1 MLDVVIEYAINGIL
15 CVFFQPICSS
25 LCFCFFPPFPLL
37 LSRYKSSLIC
47 CVSLGTSLSVSGP
60 ALSIWRECISK
71 ATGAPPLPPPLLSW
85 PSCPTL
91 YPQPHFTGQFP
102 LIRDALSLFPQKME
116 NCRFI
121 KISLTSIPPALES
134 LWAHIKNPD
143 SQALPCQLLNQVLFD
158 GAWEPVFL
166 TSSQIIV
173 RSMKRKH
180 SCCGSEPCIHPPV
193 VCEIQP
199 DFISDPKWAVSTHSE
214 KLVSLL
220 LRLTETF

>member
-121 KISLTSIPPALES
+121 KISLTSIPPVALRGSGLSQKKPPPSKPGSRSAGAGGGVEFWFAGS
-134 LWAHIKNPD
+134 RQYSGPNPQPWQP
-143 SQALPCQLLNQVLFD
+143 SPLGGQGRREGSSAL
-158 GAWEPVFL
+158 
-166 TSSQIIV
+166 
-173 RSMKRKH
+173 
-180 SCCGSEPCIHPPV
+180 
-193 VCEIQP
+193 
-199 DFISDPKWAVSTHSE
+199 
-214 KLVSLL
+214 
-220 LRLTETF
+220 